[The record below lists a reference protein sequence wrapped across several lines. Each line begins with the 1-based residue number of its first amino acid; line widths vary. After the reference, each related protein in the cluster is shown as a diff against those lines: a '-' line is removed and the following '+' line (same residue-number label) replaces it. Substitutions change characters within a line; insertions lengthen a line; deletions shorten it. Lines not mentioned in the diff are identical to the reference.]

1 MSLLILRNLLKS
13 FGGLVAMNSVTF
25 SVDEASIVGLIGPN
39 GAGKTTTFNII
50 TGNYRPDSGEVIFDR
65 KDITGRPTHKIVE
78 LGIARTFQNIR
89 LFQDMSVL
97 ENVLAGCHCRMRA
110 GLFPSLFRTPA
121 QRSEERQAVERAMRE
136 LAFVG
141 LDDQYANLA
150 GNLAYGNQRL
160 LDTARHRVHRR
171 AYGQVDHAT
180 RHGFGGGFEAGDTRP
195 VVWRRICVEAH
206 ENPFLGRYVPKIRR
220 TLGRDRP
227 RVQSELCAVCSAYP
241 QISLLVLR
249 RQRGDLFRVFA
260 DWTIGG
266 SAAQI
271 ADFSEEVDSGILV
284 PSPLVRQIILIED
297 GLGGTHRFACT
308 AVDALVGVD
317 VQRAGTL
324 VNAVDGALVHASLV
338 LDIHARLSDYIW
350 HGILL
355 NKY

>member
-1 MSLLILRNLLKS
+1 MSLLILRNLLKT

-160 LDTARHRVHRR
+160 LEIARALAADPRLVILDEPAGGMNDQETAALVDTIR
-171 AYGQVDHAT
+171 A
-180 RHGFGGGFEAGDTRP
+180 
-195 VVWRRICVEAH
+195 I
-206 ENPFLGRYVPKIRR
+206 
-220 TLGRDRP
+220 RDRGIT
-227 RVQSELCAVCSAYP
+227 V
-241 QISLLVLR
+241 LLIEHDMRLVMKICEKLVVLEH
-249 RQRGDLFRVFA
+249 G
-260 DWTIGG
+260 TMI
-266 SAAQI
+266 AQGKPE
-271 ADFSEEVDSGILV
+271 D
-284 PSPLVRQIILIED
+284 VRQDPAVIEAY
-297 GLGGTHRFACT
+297 LGA
-308 AVDALVGVD
+308 DD
-317 VQRAGTL
+317 EK
-324 VNAVDGALVHASLV
+324 
-338 LDIHARLSDYIW
+338 W
-350 HGILL
+350 
-355 NKY
+355 